1 LHGVHDLCLDRID
14 VGGEVVDEIVLGEPG
29 EALVIDVE
37 VRERGGGW
45 ALLQK
50 RADRFALVKPK
61 RRDMDQT
68 NDVRR
73 VGVCGNPCKST
84 IVRDPSP
91 AVT

>member
-1 LHGVHDLCLDRID
+1 MPV
-14 VGGEVVDEIVLGEPG
+14 
-29 EALVIDVE
+29 A
-37 VRERGGGW
+37 
-45 ALLQK
+45 
-50 RADRFALVKPK
+50 FVKPK
-61 RRDMDQT
+61 RRDVDQT